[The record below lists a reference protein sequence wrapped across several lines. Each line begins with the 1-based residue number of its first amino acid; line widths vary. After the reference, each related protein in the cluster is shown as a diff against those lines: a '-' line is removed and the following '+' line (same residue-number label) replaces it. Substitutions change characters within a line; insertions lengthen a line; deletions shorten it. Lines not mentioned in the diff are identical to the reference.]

1 VIFLEASGQVP
12 ILILKEGTTRTRG
25 RPAQRNNI
33 AAARII
39 SEIIKTTLGP
49 KGMDKM
55 LVDSLG
61 DVIVTNDGATILDK
75 MDVEHPAAKMLIE
88 VAKTQDH
95 MVGDGTTTVVVIT
108 GELLRKAEELIEQKV
123 HPTTII
129 SGYKKALDLALE
141 LLNKYAITIDIKDR
155 ETIKKVVLTSMASK
169 SLGFAREHLADIAI
183 DAVLSVVREVDG
195 KLKADKDDIQIIKK
209 EGKSLLE
216 SELVKGII
224 VDKEVVHSAMPK
236 RIENARI
243 ALIDAPFEIEKTE
256 FSAEIRI
263 RDPSKIKEFLDEETA
278 ILKKMVDKIIATKAN
293 VVFCQK
299 GIDDVAQFFMAK
311 AGIMA
316 VRRVKQSD
324 MEKLSKATGAKIVT
338 NIEDLTEN
346 DLGYAGLVEE
356 LKIGED
362 RMVFV
367 RECKNPKA
375 VSILIRAGLER
386 QMDEAERA
394 INDAIFNVI
403 NLIENNKIV
412 PGGGAIETAL
422 AMEISANAGKLS
434 GREQLAF
441 LAYAEALEIVPKTL
455 AENAGLDP
463 IEIMTNLRSKHK
475 GNGINYGINV
485 LTGNVED
492 MVKKGIVESLRVKE
506 QTLKSSF
513 EAAVMLLRIDDVV
526 AASRRKEKEEK
537 AKTPSES
544 ETTPEY

>member
-1 VIFLEASGQVP
+1 MIFLESTGQPP

-25 RPAQRNNI
+25 KPAQRNNI

-55 LVDSLG
+55 LVDSIG

-95 MVGDGTTTVVVIT
+95 MVGDGTTTVVVLT
-108 GELLRKAEELIEQKV
+108 GELLRKAEELIEQKI

-129 SGYKKALDLALE
+129 SGYKKALDLALD
-141 LLNKYAITIDIKDR
+141 LLNKYAITIDINDVD
-155 ETIKKVVLTSMASK
+155 TIKKVVLTSIASK
-169 SLGFAREHLADIAI
+169 SLGFAREHLADIAVN
-183 DAVLSVVREVDG
+183 AVLSIVKEVDG
-195 KLKADKDDIQIIKK
+195 KLKADKDDIQIVKK

-216 SELVKGII
+216 SELVKGVI

-263 RDPSKIKEFLDEETA
+263 RDPSKIKEFLDEETS
-278 ILKKMVDKIIATKAN
+278 ILKRMVDKVISTKAN
-293 VVFCQK
+293 VIFCQK

-316 VRRVKQSD
+316 IRRVKQSD
-324 MEKLSKATGAKIVT
+324 MEKLSKATGAKIIT

-367 RECKNPKA
+367 RECKHPKA

-394 INDAIFNVI
+394 LNDAIYNVI
-403 NLIENNKIV
+403 NLVENNKII

-422 AMEISANAGKLS
+422 AMEINTNAGKLS

-475 GNGINYGINV
+475 KDGINYGINI
-485 LTGNVED
+485 LTGKVED
-492 MVKKGIVESLRVKE
+492 MVKNGIIESLRVKE

-513 EAAVMLLRIDDVV
+513 EATSMLLRIDDVV
-526 AASRRKEKEEK
+526 AASRRKEEK
-537 AKTPSES
+537 AKTPYEGAP
-544 ETTPEY
+544 PEY

>member
-1 VIFLEASGQVP
+1 
-12 ILILKEGTTRTRG
+12 
-25 RPAQRNNI
+25 
-33 AAARII
+33 
-39 SEIIKTTLGP
+39 
-49 KGMDKM
+49 
-55 LVDSLG
+55 
-61 DVIVTNDGATILDK
+61 
-75 MDVEHPAAKMLIE
+75 
-88 VAKTQDH
+88 
-95 MVGDGTTTVVVIT
+95 
-108 GELLRKAEELIEQKV
+108 
-123 HPTTII
+123 
-129 SGYKKALDLALE
+129 
-141 LLNKYAITIDIKDR
+141 
-155 ETIKKVVLTSMASK
+155 
-169 SLGFAREHLADIAI
+169 
-183 DAVLSVVREVDG
+183 
-195 KLKADKDDIQIIKK
+195 
-209 EGKSLLE
+209 
-216 SELVKGII
+216 
-224 VDKEVVHSAMPK
+224 
-236 RIENARI
+236 
-243 ALIDAPFEIEKTE
+243 
-256 FSAEIRI
+256 
-263 RDPSKIKEFLDEETA
+263 
-278 ILKKMVDKIIATKAN
+278 KAN

-324 MEKLSKATGAKIVT
+324 MEKLSKATDAKIVT
-338 NIEDLTEN
+338 NVEDLTEN

-367 RECKNPKA
+367 RECKHPKA

-394 INDAIFNVI
+394 LNDAIFNVI

-412 PGGGAIETAL
+412 PGGGAIEAAL
-422 AMEISANAGKLS
+422 AMEINANAGKLS

-513 EAAVMLLRIDDVV
+513 EAASMLLRIDDVV
-526 AASRRKEKEEK
+526 AASRRKEEK
-537 AKTPSES
+537 AKTPSE
-544 ETTPEY
+544 TMPEY